1 MTTPARTRRLALLAL
16 TATCGLVLGG
26 LTWATRLAIRLERL
40 EDQAA
45 RERSLDESRALALA
59 KLDAL
64 IEPVLGRETARP
76 YEYFRPLYKPL
87 GAVFEATGE
96 DASGAVLL
104 PSPLRRLRGPDW
116 LLLHFQA
123 SEYGD
128 TQRWSSPQVEE
139 PDRAFAVPVYCI
151 PAADRTRHATPEQWL
166 AALAERYRP
175 IELLQRLEQALG
187 ASAAAADAATP
198 AGDSSRTATEFTRRG
213 ARLVQMQREGYPG
226 DICYPQTVAFENLD
240 AWGRPDD
247 PPPPGDC
254 VEVSATPMKPIWL
267 DLTMDGRRQLAFV
280 RSVSVE
286 TSDFCTLQGVLI
298 DWDLL
303 KKSLEAEV
311 RDLFPQATI
320 VPLPV
325 AGPTTLPHSHAMMQ
339 TIPARLDLGLVA
351 SSEGDARLSLGLRL
365 GLVVAWS
372 TTLLALAAIAYGM
385 MKYLADTERRIRFV
399 AAVTHELRTPLTSFQ
414 LYADLLRDMPRE
426 DPEQRRRYADMLQ
439 TEARRLGRLVENVL
453 AYSRIGDARPAIRL
467 QVVSPGE
474 LLEQIR
480 RTTADGPC
488 VAAGKTLVVE
498 NHCPPDL
505 VFRTDAD
512 MIAQILLNLIENAC
526 KYSGAAADP
535 RVWLIARTEGRHLT
549 FEVDDD
555 GPGVAA
561 DERRSVF
568 HPFRR
573 GRGKN
578 VQGAGGLGLGLALSR
593 YWASCLG
600 GQISVRRSPRNG
612 TRYTSFVLAVPLNDG
627 R

>member
-16 TATCGLVLGG
+16 GGVCALVLGG
-26 LTWATRLAIRLERL
+26 LAWATRSAIQLERL

-76 YEYFRPLYKPL
+76 YEYFRPFYKPV
-87 GAVFEATGE
+87 GAVYEATGA

-104 PSPLRRLRGPDW
+104 PSPLRGLRGPDW
-116 LLLHFQA
+116 VLLHFQA

-128 TQRWSSPQVEE
+128 TQRWSSPQVTESGF
-139 PDRAFAVPVYCI
+139 AFATPVYCI
-151 PAADRTRHATPEQWL
+151 PPADRVRHAAPEQWL
-166 AALAERYRP
+166 ATLAERYRP
-175 IELLQRLEQALG
+175 LELLQRLEEALG
-187 ASAAAADAATP
+187 ASASAVDSVTP
-198 AGDSSRTATEFTRRG
+198 EREPSRTVTEFIRRG

-298 DWDLL
+298 DWERLRVA
-303 KKSLEAEV
+303 LEAEV
-311 RDLFPQATI
+311 RDLFPRAAI
-320 VPLPV
+320 VPLV
-325 AGPTTLPHSHAMMQ
+325 AAGPTTLPHSHAMMQ
-339 TIPARLDLGLVA
+339 TIPARLDLGLLPPGG
-351 SSEGDARLSLGLRL
+351 EDRRLSTGLRV
-365 GLVVAWS
+365 GLVVAWG
-372 TTLLALAAIAYGM
+372 TTLLALAAVVYGL

-414 LYADLLRDMPRE
+414 LYADLLGDMPRE
-426 DPEQRRRYADMLQ
+426 DADQRRRYAATLR

-453 AYSRIGDARPAIRL
+453 AYSRIGDALPAVRRQTVRPAA
-467 QVVSPGE
+467 V
-474 LLEQIR
+474 LEQVR
-480 RTTADGPC
+480 GSATAASC
-488 VAAGKTLVVE
+488 IAAGKTLVVE
-498 NHCPPDL
+498 DRCPSEL
-505 VFRTDAD
+505 ALRTDVE
-512 MIAQILLNLIENAC
+512 LLVQVLMNLLENAC
-526 KYSGAAADP
+526 KYSVGAADP
-535 RVWLIARTEGRHLT
+535 RVWLTARVEGREVV

-561 DERRSVF
+561 DERRAVF
-568 HPFRR
+568 IPFRR
-573 GRGKN
+573 GKGESVKS
-578 VQGAGGLGLGLALSR
+578 AGGLGLGLALSR

-600 GQISVRRSPRNG
+600 GQLTLRRSPRNG
-612 TRYTSFVLAVPLNDG
+612 SRFTSFLLSVPLD
-627 R
+627 